1 MKNSLIYIGLATAIS
16 FVLLFIVSLFASPLV
31 VELFFLFLVFWCG
44 LFFYKNYPD
53 EVLGKILLFGLFLRS
68 GLALFQRFLGGLP
81 DSAGDAASFE
91 ERGWEAALSW
101 IEGNS
106 IFLKGSYYYSD
117 IIASIYYIFERTP
130 LVVQLL
136 NVVLGVALIFI
147 GYRTAL
153 TLFESKKGARI
164 CAFVVALFPA
174 LNLYSALILR
184 ETIIVFFFALSFYF
198 FSLWIKKGELKNIIL
213 STTFIFISSIFHGAV
228 FFIGLVYLFV
238 FCFYNSQEKR
248 WRIFSKQLVVGIL
261 IATIYSSLFFS
272 FFGSKIPNIPLV
284 VYKKIEASFVNHEI
298 EKEITTIEEEIALK
312 TEEAELFQG
321 IEELSQEEKEELIEE
336 IKQEKQD
343 KQEKIEEKEG
353 EKIEAPEVTEIVS
366 RSSTKRSKGRTAY
379 LEGVETESVFDI
391 VWQTPVRVAYF
402 YLTPFPWEVESWKDV
417 GGVFDISL
425 YILLFFFSVS
435 TLRKLKKE
443 DRALFIA
450 IILIILAF
458 SVVFAWGTSNYGTAF
473 RHRAKIVF
481 LLIVTASY
489 SLSLVNWRRVIKKCQ
504 KGLLKN

>member
-53 EVLGKILLFGLFLRS
+53 EVFGKILLFGLFLRS
-68 GLALFQRFLGGLP
+68 GLALFQRFVGNLP
-81 DSAGDAASFE
+81 DSTADAQSFQRVASEFATAWLNGLE
-91 ERGWEAALSW
+91 TASYSGA
-101 IEGNS
+101 
-106 IFLKGSYYYSD
+106 YYYSKM
-117 IIASIYYIFERTP
+117 IAGVYYFVGEAP
-130 LVVQLL
+130 LIAQLL
-136 NVVLGVALIFI
+136 NVILGTLLIFI
-147 GYRTAL
+147 GYKTVL
-153 TLFESKKGARI
+153 VLFESKKGARI
-164 CAFVVALFPA
+164 CAFIIALFPV
-174 LNLYSALILR
+174 LNLYSAITMR
-184 ETIIVFFFALSFYF
+184 EAVIVFFLAFSFYF

-213 STTFIFISSIFHGAV
+213 SLSTIFISSIFHGGV
-228 FFIGLVYLFV
+228 FPIGLIYLFV
-238 FCFYNSQEKR
+238 FSFYFPKEKK
-248 WRIFSKQLVVGIL
+248 WRFLSRSLFIGFL
-261 IATIYSSLFFS
+261 IALIYSFLFFA
-272 FFGSKIPNIPLV
+272 FFQSKIPFFTDIDPERMERV
-284 VYKKIEASFVNHEI
+284 
-298 EKEITTIEEEIALK
+298 
-312 TEEAELFQG
+312 AE
-321 IEELSQEEKEELIEE
+321 
-336 IKQEKQD
+336 
-343 KQEKIEEKEG
+343 
-353 EKIEAPEVTEIVS
+353 S
-366 RSSTKRSKGRTAY
+366 RSTGRTAY
-379 LEGVETESVFDI
+379 LEGMKTENTFDA

-402 YLTPFPWEVESWKDV
+402 YLAPFPWEVESWKDV